1 MIPQGPA
8 PAHAQD
14 TTATAPADWQRS
26 LREAY
31 RDPRALL
38 VALQLDPEAVDWLD
52 AGALDFPL
60 RVPRGFVQRMQ
71 PGNPRDPLLLQVL
84 PRRAE
89 AREAPGYVADPLN
102 EREFHHTP
110 GLIHKYHGR
119 ALLITTAACGIHC
132 RYCFR
137 RSFPYDEA
145 REGADGWA
153 PALATLEASP
163 DIEEIILSGGD
174 PLSLSDARLQRLFD
188 RLEAIPHLRR
198 LRIHSR
204 QPVVLPERIT
214 DALLAMLGRSRLQQV
229 MVLHSNHPNE
239 LDGGVEQALARL
251 RQRGITLLNQS
262 VLLAGVNDD
271 AQVLARLS
279 KRLFSCGVLPYYL
292 HGLDRV
298 AGSAHFEVTDA
309 AARGIMRSLNA
320 MLPGYLVPRLVREL
334 PGASGKLPVH
344 W

>member
-8 PAHAQD
+8 PAHAQHD
-14 TTATAPADWQRS
+14 GPAPDGDWQRC

-38 VALQLDPEAVDWLD
+38 AALQLDPAAVDWL
-52 AGALDFPL
+52 APGALDFPL
-60 RVPRGFVQRMQ
+60 RVPRGFVRRMQ
-71 PGNPRDPLLLQVL
+71 PGNPHDPLLLQVL
-84 PRRAE
+84 PLAAE
-89 AREAPGYVADPLN
+89 TRERPGYVADPLS
-102 EREFHHTP
+102 ETDFHQTP

-137 RSFPYDEA
+137 RNFPYDEA
-145 REGADGWA
+145 REGTDGWE
-153 PALATLEASP
+153 PALAALETSP

-174 PLSLSDARLQRLFD
+174 PLSLSDARLQRLLS

-214 DALLAMLGRSRLQQV
+214 KALLAMLGGSRLQQV

-239 LDGGVEQALARL
+239 LDGQVEQALNRL
-251 RQRGITLLNQS
+251 RQAGISLLNQS

-279 KRLFSCGVLPYYL
+279 ERLFSCGVLPYYL
-292 HGLDRV
+292 HSLDRV